1 MDYKFLLI
9 FLTIMLTAVAQVS
22 LKKGAFFTLQQKEFY
37 VFIGLGAILYI
48 GTFFLQVYLLKFF
61 DVSKLTPIL
70 TISSM
75 LLIVGLGMWLFG
87 ETISLKQGTGIF
99 LGAISIYL
107 ILS

>member
-1 MDYKFLLI
+1 
-9 FLTIMLTAVAQVS
+9 
-22 LKKGAFFTLQQKEFY
+22 
-37 VFIGLGAILYI
+37 
-48 GTFFLQVYLLKFF
+48 
-61 DVSKLTPIL
+61 
-70 TISSM
+70 M